1 MIVTITDHAVFF
13 MSPTCLYDMPPYP
26 VSQDKKAWRF
36 YASFLYIIY
45 MSIVAVSKLSG
56 NPGKFL
62 DQDQYR
68 FLLETGLKIFIG
80 GDPKLF
86 LKSLF
91 PKGAVGIKTN
101 CLASFNPTF
110 KPLADAL
117 TELLIKVAGIE
128 ENDIIIWER
137 SNRELK
143 NAGYKLNAS
152 SFGRRC
158 LGTDTSGVGYS
169 RDFYNSGKVGSLV
182 TRILTRMVDHSI
194 NLPVLKD
201 HSVAGLSAGMKNMFG
216 AVNNPNKY
224 HGNNCDP
231 YAADINNLAPIKDKH
246 RLTITDAARVQYDNG
261 PGFDSRSLDYY
272 NGLIISNDPVAAD
285 RVALQI
291 LEHLRAKNGRPPL
304 AKVGR
309 PVKYLDSAQ
318 KIGLGEADI
327 NRIDLRVVKVNEKGR
342 ERGVSRELF

>member
-1 MIVTITDHAVFF
+1 
-13 MSPTCLYDMPPYP
+13 
-26 VSQDKKAWRF
+26 
-36 YASFLYIIY
+36 

-56 NPGKFL
+56 NLGKFL
-62 DQDQYR
+62 NQEQYR
-68 FLLETGLKIFIG
+68 LLLETGLKTFIG
-80 GDPKLF
+80 GDPKPF

-91 PKGAVGIKTN
+91 PKGVVGIKTN
-101 CLASFNPTF
+101 CLAGFNPTL
-110 KPLADAL
+110 KPLVDAL
-117 TELLIKVAGIE
+117 TTLLIKAAGIE

-158 LGTDTSGVGYS
+158 LGTDASGVGYS
-169 RDFYNSGKVGSLV
+169 RDFYNSGKVNSLV

-201 HSVAGLSAGMKNMFG
+201 HSIAGMSAGMKNMFG

-231 YAADINNLAPIKDKH
+231 YTADVNNLAPIKDKH
-246 RLTITDAARVQYDNG
+246 RLTIIDAARIQYDNG

-285 RVALQI
+285 RVALRI
-291 LEHLRAKNGRPPL
+291 FEYFRAKNGRPPL

-318 KIGLGEADI
+318 KIGLGESDI
-327 NRIDLRVVKVNEKGR
+327 NRIDLRVVKVNEEGR